1 MWLKK
6 KWIIIAAAA
15 AVLILVVGTLGV
27 VAYAQTTTPTQP
39 GQGKTILSRVA
50 TILGIDQ
57 KKVED
62 AYAQAQKEQQDDAI
76 NARLQAMV
84 TAGKLTQDQANAYK
98 AWLQARPNVP
108 PGLGLP
114 IAPNMGPKG
123 PMKIPGFRG
132 FPGQFKP
139 NTSPLPTTPKTTS

>member
-1 MWLKK
+1 MWRKK

-62 AYAQAQKEQQDDAI
+62 AFAQAQKEQQDDAVS
-76 NARLQAMV
+76 ARLQAMV
-84 TAGKLTQDQANAYK
+84 TAGKLTQQQADDYK
-98 AWLQARPNVP
+98 AWLKARPAVP

-114 IAPNMGPKG
+114 MGPNMGPKS
-123 PMKIPGFRG
+123 PMRMPGFRG
-132 FPGQFKP
+132 MPGFPKP
-139 NTSPLPTTPKTTS
+139 PVPSPTTQ

>member
-62 AYAQAQKEQQDDAI
+62 AFAQAQKEQQDDAI

-84 TAGKLTQDQANAYK
+84 AAGKLTQDQANAYK
-98 AWLQARPNVP
+98 GWLQARPNIP

-114 IAPNMGPKG
+114 LGPMMGPQGHGK
-123 PMKIPGFRG
+123 MPGFRG
-132 FPGQFKP
+132 MPGFPKP
-139 NTSPLPTTPKTTS
+139 PVPSPTTQ